1 MCSRDAA
8 CRDRSI
14 RAGFN
19 AWIRRVEAMD
29 LAMVNRDKDWLP
41 GRQTPEAAYL
51 GNHPIMRGSKQD
63 YIYSHSRE
71 DIRKRAAKVI
81 GAVKVTK
88 ILTVI
93 PVC

>member
-1 MCSRDAA
+1 MVAT
-8 CRDRSI
+8 CRDRYI

-29 LAMVNRDKDWLP
+29 LPMVKRDKDWLP

-51 GNHPIMRGSKQD
+51 GNHPIMRGSKQN

-71 DIRKRAAKVI
+71 DIRRRAGKVI

-88 ILTVI
+88 MLTVI